1 MEVLSTSNEREVTS
15 GLLHSLQVDNARLR
29 LGLKELLRLF
39 IQQHKDNL
47 SRIKQLL
54 KPRQKNGEVS
64 YLDFSDPSTIQG
76 RISRTLTPA
85 RTRTPAVPGRPYF
98 DTGGA
103 GDILLASNLIMDKV
117 LDDHPQSANDTEAS
131 RTLPFNRND
140 IPLNHSKT
148 LDKNRTSVLQSSQ
161 LVTKIVADDVS
172 DSQRHR
178 FNIFSPRL
186 QKSFSLPLPE
196 KNENKRVEL
205 TTKLTSNINSKYK
218 NSRVARLASY
228 LGKEGRRLSS
238 NQLKKWLLSA
248 AKTNDLQMAQ
258 FIISQGTDVNVREI
272 GSHKTPLIIAAEN
285 NSTDVANL
293 LISSGAYLELVDAE
307 HSYTALSWAAWKN
320 NLEMVKILLKAKSD
334 TEATNKLGSTAMS
347 IATDPEILKLL
358 NYSKS
363 EGLKTQKKGVVNI
376 PSKRGKHSTF
386 KKIKS
391 RESGQFLFDNL
402 REEELPSKV
411 KHPAPRLSI
420 VKEQIVKEQIPKS
433 WMSEDATYSSRYL
446 LEDSKETAVKEQ
458 AEYKTLVSENEWE
471 KFGGIENATQQDD
484 SKFQKQPME
493 KSVLAHIHVRS
504 MSLGEIQDED
514 ERRMGHL
521 SENRSESSW
530 DGY

>member
-1 MEVLSTSNEREVTS
+1 MEVLSTPNEREVTS

-39 IQQHKDNL
+39 IQQNKDNL

-64 YLDFSDPSTIQG
+64 YLDFSDPSTIRG
-76 RISRTLTPA
+76 RISRTL
-85 RTRTPAVPGRPYF
+85 TPAVPGRPYF

-117 LDDHPQSANDTEAS
+117 LDDLPQSTNETEAS

-148 LDKNRTSVLQSSQ
+148 LDKNGTSVLQSSQ
-161 LVTKIVADDVS
+161 LVTNIVADDIS
-172 DSQRHR
+172 ESQRHR
-178 FNIFSPRL
+178 FNIFSPRH
-186 QKSFSLPLPE
+186 QQSFSSLPLPE
-196 KNENKRVEL
+196 ENENKRVEL
-205 TTKLTSNINSKYK
+205 TSKLTSNINSKYK

-358 NYSKS
+358 NHSKS

-391 RESGQFLFDNL
+391 RESGQFLFGNL
-402 REEELPSKV
+402 REEELPFKV

-420 VKEQIVKEQIPKS
+420 VKEQFVKEHIPL
-433 WMSEDATYSSRYL
+433 DATYSSRYL
-446 LEDSKETAVKEQ
+446 LEDYKQKMVKER
-458 AEYKTLVSENEWE
+458 AESKTSVSGN
-471 KFGGIENATQQDD
+471 G
-484 SKFQKQPME
+484 
-493 KSVLAHIHVRS
+493 
-504 MSLGEIQDED
+504 
-514 ERRMGHL
+514 
-521 SENRSESSW
+521 
-530 DGY
+530 